1 MAASPPARA
10 LASTGDSDRTFVA
23 LSAHRRRSG
32 EVLIGRTERKLVS
45 VVIAAGA
52 LTAPSAASANGSCA
66 RDFTANHACAIKS
79 PAHLNGK
86 LGTDNERDYYVFHAT
101 KGTKLRIAITDT
113 ENPGCLLSM
122 YSDCGSVKAS
132 SSVPGSTRLRAPPTH
147 RNSPEAPFGRAS
159 PTHSPVRGLTTS
171 SSQEVLDSS
180 PPRRAVGIRTY
191 FR

>member
-1 MAASPPARA
+1 M
-10 LASTGDSDRTFVA
+10 
-23 LSAHRRRSG
+23 
-32 EVLIGRTERKLVS
+32 LIGRTEKKLVS

-79 PAHLNGK
+79 PARLNGK

-122 YSDCGSVKAS
+122 YSDCGSVKAELLGSRQHEIASTAYS
-132 SSVPGSTRLRAPPTH
+132 SQQPGGAVRQSLSHTLASAGTYYVIVTGSLGLVTPPPGGGNPHVLPLSYTLTVK
-147 RNSPEAPFGRAS
+147 AS
-159 PTHSPVRGLTTS
+159 PNVH
-171 SSQEVLDSS
+171 
-180 PPRRAVGIRTY
+180 
-191 FR
+191 